1 MRIIILVL
9 FAILLAAV
17 AAVAW
22 SADEAPAQFRFSGS
36 GAIAT
41 LDPAQMSWIQDLRIA
56 GLMYEGLFA
65 TDPDTL
71 RPIPACAEQIDIDAS
86 GREYTFRLRAD
97 ARWSNGDPVAADDFI
112 FAWRRAIEPGTA
124 ADYAFFFHDVEGLA
138 DYVAWRW
145 QEINRIAALPPS
157 QRFDAATRHLAEAD
171 ARFAQTV
178 ALRAVNPQT
187 LHLRLR
193 RPVAYWL
200 DIVSFAAAYPL
211 HRRSVEPHRRVG
223 ESGIVYYDE
232 QWAKPGCTHY
242 NGPYALSDW
251 RFKRGLTLRRNSHYW
266 DRGRIHIESVA
277 CLDVADPDT
286 AWLMY
291 STGRLDWLPSVEAS
305 FAPVLVAQARQR
317 ADIHPYR
324 AFGTYYYNIN
334 CRPRLWDGR
343 PNPFADPRVRR
354 AFSLAVDR
362 AALVDHVTRRGEP
375 PATTLVPPGVIPDYP
390 SVEGMGFDPGRA
402 QTELAAAG
410 YPGGRGFPRVRLL
423 YSTDGPHGLIAES
436 IAGMW
441 RRTLGVSVR
450 LAGKEVQSFRE
461 DKKNQV
467 FMIARASWYGDYLD
481 PTTFLDTLRRENGNN
496 DSAFADDAYEA
507 LLDAA
512 EAEHHPGARL
522 SRLAEAER
530 YLVNEAAPIIPLY
543 GFVHIAAFDP
553 ARAEGLNVNARMVL
567 SLKDVTL
574 RDNEG
579 TSATAD

>member
-1 MRIIILVL
+1 ML
-9 FAILLAAV
+9 AILLAAV

-71 RPIPACAEQIDIDAS
+71 RPIPACAEHVDVDAS
-86 GREYTFRLRAD
+86 DREYTFRLRDD
-97 ARWSNGDPVAADDFI
+97 ARWSNGDPVTADDFV

-124 ADYAFFFHDVEGLA
+124 ADYAFFFHDIEGLA
-138 DYVAWRW
+138 EYVAWRW
-145 QEINRIAALPPS
+145 QEINRIAALPAAH
-157 QRFDAATRHLAEAD
+157 RADAATRHLVEAD
-171 ARFAQTV
+171 ARFARSV
-178 ALRAVNPQT
+178 SLRALDPRT
-187 LHLRLR
+187 LHVRLR

-200 DIVSFAAAYPL
+200 DIASFAAAYPL
-211 HRRSVEPHRRVG
+211 HRRSVEPWRRVG

-242 NGPYALSDW
+242 NGPYVLSDW
-251 RFKRGLTLRRNSHYW
+251 RFKRGLTLRRNPHYW
-266 DRGRIHIESVA
+266 DRGRIHIDSVA
-277 CLDVADPDT
+277 YVDVADPDT

-317 ADIHPYR
+317 PDVHPYR
-324 AFGTYYYNIN
+324 AFGTYYYNVN
-334 CRPRLWDGR
+334 CRARLWDGR

-362 AALVDHVTRRGEP
+362 QALVDHVTRRGEP
-375 PATTLVPPGVIPDYP
+375 AATTLVPPGVIPDYP
-390 SVEGMGFDPGRA
+390 AVEGPGFDPVRA
-402 QTELAAAG
+402 RAELAAAG
-410 YPGGRGFPRVRLL
+410 YPDGRGFPRVRLL
-423 YSTDGPHGLIAES
+423 YNTDGNHGLIAES
-436 IAGMW
+436 MAGMW
-441 RRTLGVSVR
+441 RSTLGVGVR

-467 FMIARASWYGDYLD
+467 FMVARASWYGDYLD
-481 PTTFLDTLRRENGNN
+481 PTTFLDTLRRDNGNN

-512 EAEHHPGARL
+512 ESEQNPLARL
-522 SRLAEAER
+522 ARLAEAER
-530 YLVNEAAPIIPLY
+530 YLVSEAAPIIPLY

-553 ARAEGLNVNARMVL
+553 QRADGLSVNARMVL

-574 RDNEG
+574 RSNEG

>member
-1 MRIIILVL
+1 MFRCL
-9 FAILLAAV
+9 FSEAIQEYKQSFSNAGVWNNEHRVYRDHSYQINRPYEKGEYHFGPNEYGA
-17 AAVAW
+17 
-22 SADEAPAQFRFSGS
+22 SRCIEFCDPFSCNAPAPCRV
-36 GAIAT
+36 T
-41 LDPAQMSWIQDLRIA
+41 V
-56 GLMYEGLFA
+56 Y
-65 TDPDTL
+65 
-71 RPIPACAEQIDIDAS
+71 AEQ
-86 GREYTFRLRAD
+86 LC
-97 ARWSNGDPVAADDFI
+97 
-112 FAWRRAIEPGTA
+112 
-124 ADYAFFFHDVEGLA
+124 
-138 DYVAWRW
+138 
-145 QEINRIAALPPS
+145 
-157 QRFDAATRHLAEAD
+157 
-171 ARFAQTV
+171 
-178 ALRAVNPQT
+178 
-187 LHLRLR
+187 
-193 RPVAYWL
+193 
-200 DIVSFAAAYPL
+200 
-211 HRRSVEPHRRVG
+211 VG
-223 ESGIVYYDE
+223 E
-232 QWAKPGCTHY
+232 KM
-242 NGPYALSDW
+242 L
-251 RFKRGLTLRRNSHYW
+251 
-266 DRGRIHIESVA
+266 
-277 CLDVADPDT
+277 CL
-286 AWLMY
+286 L
-291 STGRLDWLPSVEAS
+291 VEAS